1 MEKDITLA
9 AVVPVGWLGGFL
21 LLLLYTLASPFL
33 FIYALFQPEGLSDI
47 PGLFEELLGGSG
59 QTGG

>member
-1 MEKDITLA
+1 MDKDISLA
-9 AVVPVGWLGGFL
+9 AVIPVGWLGGLL

-33 FIYALFQPEGLSDI
+33 FIYALFQPEGLNDI
-47 PGLFEELLGGSG
+47 PALFGELLGGSG